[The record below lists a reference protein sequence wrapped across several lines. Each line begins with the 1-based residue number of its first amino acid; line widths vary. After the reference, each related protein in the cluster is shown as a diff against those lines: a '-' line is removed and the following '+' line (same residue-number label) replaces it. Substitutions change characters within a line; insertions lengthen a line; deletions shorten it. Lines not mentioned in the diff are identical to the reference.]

1 MTTLLQDIR
10 YALRQFRKS
19 PGFTAI
25 AVISLAL
32 AIGANT
38 TIFSFA
44 NQMLYLRLGVP
55 HPEQLRLLSV
65 TGDKNVAIHSSWGS
79 SSMDDGVYRTS
90 SFTFPI
96 YQQLRKQNT
105 VLQDIVAY
113 KQLWSINVTAEGT
126 AQSAHA
132 ELISGNLY
140 AQMQVKPQL
149 GRAILPSDDATPGS
163 GNVAVLSDAFW
174 HRTFGGSPDVLG
186 KTITVNNTPFT
197 IIGVNPSGFTG
208 PERASAASP
217 QLFIPLSMIS
227 VLHPGSKDSDPLGP
241 DLWWVQLMARAKPG
255 VSDAQAQAA
264 LTVALNAAFRGTTT
278 LAKDETVPRIAISDG
293 SRGDNSGLVR
303 YYAKPLYLLL
313 GFSGLVLLLACTN
326 IANLMLSRATL
337 RQREMSVRM
346 ALGAGR
352 VRILRQVL
360 TESVL
365 LSLLGGIAGLLLGY
379 LGRDLIPWLTSNAW
393 EGSDFSVPFDW
404 RVFAFTSAITLAT
417 GILFGIAPA
426 WRSTR
431 ISINTALKE
440 GSRSATR
447 RRKAW
452 SGKAIVGFQVAL
464 STMLV
469 MSGAFFVRTVI
480 NLNRIEPGFQAHN
493 LLLVDVNPPAKQYPS
508 PKDVALDRR
517 LEEAFAAIPGVQG
530 ATLATVP
537 LLADYMSNAGFLVE
551 DDKRSGLSFDDTS
564 SFLDNVGNDF
574 FSVMQI
580 PIVAGR
586 NFNAQDTETSTPVS
600 IINQSLARKFFPNT
614 NPIGKRFRLSTKG
627 PNSRWI
633 EIVGVSADTRYSEIR
648 ENPSPVHFELYR
660 QGAEIGG
667 GTYLIRSTLAP
678 AQLIPA
684 LRNATKQIDPD
695 LPLTEIRTQQQQ
707 LDADMQQ
714 ERMFASLTAGFGFLA
729 LALACVGIYGIMAY
743 TVSQRTNEIGIRLAL
758 GAARER
764 VRAMVLR
771 ETAWLAAIGVVV
783 GLGATLALAQLIKS
797 MLYGLKPTDPFTLGV
812 SVLLLLLVAF
822 IAGWIPAYRAS
833 QVNPIDALRSE

>member
-10 YALRQFRKS
+10 YALRQLRKS

-65 TGDKNVAIHSSWGS
+65 AGDKNVAIHSSWGS
-79 SSMDDGVYRTS
+79 STLEDGIYRTS

-96 YQQLRKQNT
+96 YKQLRSQNT

-113 KQLWSINVTAEGT
+113 KQLWSVNVTAEGN
-126 AQSAHA
+126 AQAAQA
-132 ELISGNLY
+132 ELVSGNLY
-140 AQMQVKPQL
+140 AQLQVKPQL
-149 GRAILPSDDATPGS
+149 GRPILPSDDATPGT

-174 HRTFGGSPDVLG
+174 HHTFGGSPDVLG
-186 KTITVNNTPFT
+186 KTITINNTPFT
-197 IIGVNPSGFTG
+197 IVGVNPSGFSG

-217 QLFIPLSMIS
+217 QLFLPLSMIS
-227 VLHPGSKDSDPLGP
+227 VLHPGTKYSDPLGP
-241 DLWWVQLMARAKPG
+241 DMWWVQLMARAKPG
-255 VSDAQAQAA
+255 VSNSQAQAA
-264 LTVALNAAFRGTTT
+264 LSVLLNAAVRST
-278 LAKDETVPRIAISDG
+278 LTVSKNETVPRLVLADG
-293 SRGDNSGLVR
+293 SRGDTFSQRRFV
-303 YYAKPLYLLL
+303 KPLYLLL

-365 LSLLGGIAGLLLGY
+365 LSVLGGIAGLFLGY
-379 LGRDLIPWLTSNAW
+379 LGRNLIPWLTSNAW
-393 EGSDFSVPFDW
+393 EGGDLSVPFDW
-404 RVFAFTSAITLAT
+404 RVFAFTLAITLAT

-431 ISINTALKE
+431 TSINTALKE

-464 STMLV
+464 STLLV
-469 MSGAFFVRTVI
+469 MAGAFFVRTII
-480 NLNRIEPGFQAHN
+480 NLNHIDPGFHAQN
-493 LLLVDVNPPAKQYPS
+493 LLLLDVNPPAKQYPT
-508 PKDVALDRR
+508 PRDLVLDHR
-517 LEEAFAAIPGVQG
+517 LEEAFAAVPGVQG
-530 ATLATVP
+530 ATLANIP
-537 LLADYMSNAGFLVE
+537 LVADSMSNSGFYVE
-551 DDKRSGLSFDDTS
+551 ADKRSNLSDDDTS
-564 SFLDNVGNDF
+564 SYLDDVGADF

-580 PIVAGR
+580 PLVAGR
-586 NFNAQDTETSTPVS
+586 NFNAQDTETSAPVS
-600 IINQSLARKFFPNT
+600 IVNQALARKFFPNT
-614 NPIGKRFRLSTKG
+614 NPVGQRFRMETKG
-627 PNSRWI
+627 DHAQWI
-633 EIVGVSADTRYSEIR
+633 EIIGVTADTRYNDLR
-648 ENPSPVHFELYR
+648 DNPSPVHFDLYR

-667 GTYLIRSTLAP
+667 VTFIIRSPLAP

-684 LRNATKQIDPD
+684 LRNAAKQIDPD
-695 LPLTEIRTQQQQ
+695 LPLTQIRTQQQQ
-707 LDADMQQ
+707 IDADMQQ

-797 MLYGLKPTDPFTLGV
+797 MLYGLKPTDPLTLSV